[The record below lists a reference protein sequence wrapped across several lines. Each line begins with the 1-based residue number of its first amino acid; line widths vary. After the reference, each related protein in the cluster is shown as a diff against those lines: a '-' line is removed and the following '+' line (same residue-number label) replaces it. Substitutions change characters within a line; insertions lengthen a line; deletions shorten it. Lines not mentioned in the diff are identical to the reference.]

1 MKKVL
6 VLGAPSWCAAC
17 RAIDPMVKEMK
28 NLYKEKVEIEIIDV
42 DLSPEYLT
50 TDKYHIQSL
59 PSLIFRNG
67 EDIVEIH
74 KGPLTKS
81 VMKQKLD
88 SLIAAK

>member
-17 RAIDPMVKEMK
+17 RAIDPMVKELK
-28 NLYKEKVEIEIIDV
+28 NSYKEKVDIDIIDV

-59 PSLIFRNG
+59 PTLIFMNG
-67 EDIVEIH
+67 ADIIEIH

-88 SLIAAK
+88 SLIEVK